1 MSAVV
6 TTPDTTPD
14 HLIDATALRHT
25 PLPILP
31 KIAYSAGSFVDAVT
45 NNVMTVF
52 GLFYVTAVCGVSGG
66 SAGVALSAG
75 LVVDA
80 ILDPLIGSISDGWRS
95 PLGRRLPFMMLGLPL
110 SMIAFVMIFSLPKGV
125 PASTL
130 FVTLLLLSVGLRV
143 SVSLFNLPFLA
154 LGAELTDDYA
164 ERSRVAAWRWGL
176 GMIGGLATVLIGFGL
191 FFKGPDGLAQKA
203 TYTPFA
209 MTCAAVAIGGALAAM
224 WGTFVLRDRAHPI
237 AMNRPGWLRAL
248 LAGLV
253 EIFRNR
259 SFRVLF
265 SSSVLFF
272 VAQGVALSLG
282 LHANTYFWRLSG
294 DGIKVVMLAYFCG
307 LLAGAPL
314 IGMFAHLFDKKRMLL
329 VSLGILIVTQ
339 ALPASLRLIGL
350 LNMEGMPL
358 TLMLACNATIGGL
371 GLTAAAIAVSSML
384 ADAAD
389 EHEYL
394 FGSRREGLYF
404 AGWAF
409 AGKVATGGGAL
420 IAGLVLQFSGF
431 PSGAAAN
438 AGALVA
444 LRPETV
450 TLLGLCYGPGAALF
464 SIAGVL
470 ILLLYR
476 LDRPTHARILEQL
489 IRQRTG

>member
-1 MSAVV
+1 MSAAV
-6 TTPDTTPD
+6 TTLETTPD
-14 HLIDATALRHT
+14 HLIDATALRQT
-25 PLPILP
+25 PLPLSS

-45 NNVMTVF
+45 NNVLTVF

-80 ILDPLIGSISDGWRS
+80 VLDPLIGSISDGWRS
-95 PLGRRLPFMMLGLPL
+95 RLGRRLPFMLLGLPL
-110 SMIAFVMIFSLPKGV
+110 SMIAFVMIFSLPKG
-125 PASTL
+125 ASATTL
-130 FVTLLLLSVGLRV
+130 FVTLLLLSIVLRV

-176 GMIGGLATVLIGFGL
+176 GMIAGLATVLIGFGI
-191 FFKGPDGLAQKA
+191 FFRGPDGLSQKA
-203 TYTPFA
+203 AYPPFA
-209 MTCAAVAIGGALAAM
+209 MTCAAVAIAGALAAI

-237 AMNRPGWLRAL
+237 AVDRPGWLRAL
-248 LAGLV
+248 LAGLA

-259 SFRVLF
+259 SFRILF
-265 SSSVLFF
+265 GSSVLFF

-294 DGIKVVMLAYFCG
+294 DSIKIVMLAYFCG
-307 LLAGAPL
+307 LLTGAPL
-314 IGMFAHLFDKKRMLL
+314 IGMFSHRFDKKRMLL
-329 VSLGILIVTQ
+329 VSLGVLIVTQ
-339 ALPASLRLIGL
+339 ALPASLRLA
-350 LNMEGMPL
+350 GMLPFQGM
-358 TLMLACNATIGGL
+358 TLATMLAANAAIGGF

-389 EHEYL
+389 EHEYI

-431 PSGAAAN
+431 PSGAAAK
-438 AGALVA
+438 AGAQVA

-476 LDRPTHARILEQL
+476 LDRPTHARILEKL
-489 IRQRTG
+489 IQQRTG